1 MKNEK
6 LGYIVCQNVWRLEVE
21 KEMSMKMSKAWA
33 SYEIFACDES
43 QQQHL
48 MSLWR
53 TYLTIKKNLCYEAV
67 FKLVEEAQNEM
78 LVKVCLKYLS
88 CEKDITAKVF
98 CAAYKVAKKKI
109 RT

>member
-1 MKNEK
+1 
-6 LGYIVCQNVWRLEVE
+6 
-21 KEMSMKMSKAWA
+21 
-33 SYEIFACDES
+33 
-43 QQQHL
+43 
-48 MSLWR
+48 
-53 TYLTIKKNLCYEAV
+53 LTIKKNLCYEAV